1 MRQAHASC
9 LWRIVR
15 CDGGFTLIELI
26 LVVGIISIMSAIA
39 VPAFS
44 SLYGDYCLKAAVWEL
59 KDMFKDA
66 KLLSI
71 QDKPCAITFDPL
83 QGKATLCAGKGPD
96 EKWDTGD
103 EQLIR
108 ETRLSNKGGALS
120 FGYGNRGPVR
130 KPNKLVEAED
140 GISFTNNRFASDEGL
155 VGSSGSVYIQSA
167 SSGGAM
173 VLTFNTIDF
182 SCAVRKW
189 DGKDWVEI

>member
-1 MRQAHASC
+1 MCRAHVSSPGKGSSGM
-9 LWRIVR
+9 
-15 CDGGFTLIELI
+15 GGFTLLELI
-26 LVVGIISIMSAIA
+26 LVVAIISIMSAIA

-71 QDKPCAITFDPL
+71 QDKPCAITFDPV
-83 QGKATLCAGKGPD
+83 QGRATLYVSKGPD

-103 EQLIR
+103 ERLIR
-108 ETRLSNKGGALS
+108 EMCLSNKGGALS

-130 KPNKLVEAED
+130 KPNRLVETED
-140 GISFTNNRFASDEGL
+140 GISFTSNRFASDEGL

-173 VLTFNTIDF
+173 ALTFNTTDF
-182 SCAVRKW
+182 SCTVRKW
-189 DGKDWVEI
+189 NGKEWLEM

>member
-1 MRQAHASC
+1 MRQSHALC
-9 LWRIVR
+9 NVGNVR
-15 CDGGFTLIELI
+15 CDEGFTLLELI
-26 LVVGIISIMSAIA
+26 LVVAIISIMSAIA

-71 QDKPCAITFDPL
+71 QDKPCAITFNPV
-83 QGKATLCAGKGPD
+83 QGKATLYSGKGPD
-96 EKWDTGD
+96 DKWDTGD

-108 ETRLSNKGGALS
+108 EMRFSNKGGALS

-130 KPNKLVEAED
+130 RPDKLMETDD
-140 GISFTNNRFASDEGL
+140 GISFTYNRFASDEGV
-155 VGSSGSVYIQSA
+155 VGSPGSVYIQSA

-173 VLTFNTIDF
+173 ALTFNTTDF
-182 SCAVRKW
+182 SCTVRKW